1 MKKSI
6 LFAGFLISSCFVN
19 SQTPPKPEMIFVEG
33 GTFTMGDSDPV
44 WNIDEQ
50 PAQEVTLK
58 SFNIAKTETTV
69 AQWRTFCQSTV
80 RQMPEAPGWG
90 WIDNH
95 PIVNISWN
103 EAVEYCKWLSKVNGG
118 NYRLPTGAEWEY
130 AARGGNKSKG
140 FIFSGSNNL
149 DEIGWYSHSGRKTH
163 PVGQKQPN
171 ELGLYDMCGNVWEWC
186 SDLFKSYAT
195 TTQTNPLGLP
205 EGLFYLLRGGS
216 WFNLASVFRITDR
229 NWDNP
234 DNHDDY
240 YGFRVVSS
248 L

>member
-1 MKKSI
+1 
-6 LFAGFLISSCFVN
+6 
-19 SQTPPKPEMIFVEG
+19 
-33 GTFTMGDSDPV
+33 
-44 WNIDEQ
+44 
-50 PAQEVTLK
+50 
-58 SFNIAKTETTV
+58 
-69 AQWRTFCQSTV
+69 
-80 RQMPEAPGWG
+80 
-90 WIDNH
+90 
-95 PIVNISWN
+95 
-103 EAVEYCKWLSKVNGG
+103 
-118 NYRLPTGAEWEY
+118 
-130 AARGGNKSKG
+130 
-140 FIFSGSNNL
+140 
-149 DEIGWYSHSGRKTH
+149 
-163 PVGQKQPN
+163 
-171 ELGLYDMCGNVWEWC
+171 MCGNVWEWC